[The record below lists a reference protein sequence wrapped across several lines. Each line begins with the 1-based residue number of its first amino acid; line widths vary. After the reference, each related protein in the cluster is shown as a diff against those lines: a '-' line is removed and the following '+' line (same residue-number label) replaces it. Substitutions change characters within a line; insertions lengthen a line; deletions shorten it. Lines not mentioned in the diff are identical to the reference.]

1 MDIGKEIHII
11 GNWSFYVLRYY
22 IPWNINVF
30 TYFHKA
36 YGVTGSW
43 PKEKDIIVMLSFPS
57 KKQASDWVILPE
69 VKEAKWFSG
78 SDIIIT
84 RVKEQYQSGWYLFYI

>member
-1 MDIGKEIHII
+1 MLSTSCRNLTRASLSSLFID
-11 GNWSFYVLRYY
+11 NS
-22 IPWNINVF
+22 
-30 TYFHKA
+30 
-36 YGVTGSW
+36 VTVTVNL
-43 PKEKDIIVMLSFPS
+43 PAKQEKGMIVMLSFPS

-84 RVKEQYQSGWYLFYI
+84 SVKEQYQSGWYLFYI

>member
-1 MDIGKEIHII
+1 
-11 GNWSFYVLRYY
+11 
-22 IPWNINVF
+22 
-30 TYFHKA
+30 
-36 YGVTGSW
+36 
-43 PKEKDIIVMLSFPS
+43 MLSFPS

-84 RVKEQYQSGWYLFYI
+84 SVKEQYQSGWYLFYI